1 MLILLFILIPLVGGG
16 ITLLLPASKASY
28 TAIGISLLQF
38 VVSLL
43 TYTVYVK
50 QLPGFDLHWNVNWI
64 PSLGA
69 RFSLGLDNGDSLA
82 LMMLML
88 NALVF
93 PIIFVSLLNKQP
105 ERKNVFY
112 GLMLL
117 AQAGLS
123 GVFLAKDALLFYVCW
138 EAALIPVYFLSSLY
152 GGPRRIPVTFK
163 FFVYTFAG
171 SLLMLVAILLIYQQT
186 PIHSFD
192 WDSFVSVGRSMPA
205 SSQNWIFWLMFVAF
219 AIKMPIF
226 PFHTWQPDAYEE
238 SATPVTIVLSA
249 IMVKMGLFAVVRWL
263 MPVLPLGCERWMD
276 WVTLL
281 SVISIVYASCLA
293 LVQTNIKRIIAYS
306 SIAHIGLMCAAIFS
320 HQLIGMQGAAIQMF
334 NHGIIITGMWLL
346 VAIVENRLHTQDIR
360 EMGGIAKL
368 SPWFTVSLV
377 VASLAN
383 IGFQMTNGFVGEFMM
398 FNGLF
403 KSTSPYHIV
412 FTVFAGTGIIVGAAY
427 TLNMIQKVA
436 YGDVKANTSS
446 FTELSINE
454 KIGMGIILLLIVVLG
469 FYPKFLMDLIY
480 VDQVF
485 QP

>member
-1 MLILLFILIPLVGGG
+1 
-16 ITLLLPASKASY
+16 
-28 TAIGISLLQF
+28 
-38 VVSLL
+38 
-43 TYTVYVK
+43 
-50 QLPGFDLHWNVNWI
+50 
-64 PSLGA
+64 
-69 RFSLGLDNGDSLA
+69 
-82 LMMLML
+82 
-88 NALVF
+88 
-93 PIIFVSLLNKQP
+93 
-105 ERKNVFY
+105 
-112 GLMLL
+112 
-117 AQAGLS
+117 
-123 GVFLAKDALLFYVCW
+123 
-138 EAALIPVYFLSSLY
+138 
-152 GGPRRIPVTFK
+152 
-163 FFVYTFAG
+163 
-171 SLLMLVAILLIYQQT
+171 
-186 PIHSFD
+186 
-192 WDSFVSVGRSMPA
+192 
-205 SSQNWIFWLMFVAF
+205 MFVAF